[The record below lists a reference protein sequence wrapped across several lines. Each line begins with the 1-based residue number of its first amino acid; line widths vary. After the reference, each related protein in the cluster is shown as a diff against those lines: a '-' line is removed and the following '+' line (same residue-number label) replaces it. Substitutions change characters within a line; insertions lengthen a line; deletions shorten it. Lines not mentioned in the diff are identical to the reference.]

1 MTDEMFK
8 PEWRPHPVL
17 QTPHLAF
24 FPLTLQKSRMV
35 EGYRCYRGKDRTGT
49 STLQPR
55 ECHPWVTS
63 CDEVFDTQGFSISGC
78 SSSTELPSGPFC
90 SPHSRQMCLP
100 HTSCKKQKL
109 SDTRLPSTFKST
121 HFFCLPFSYY
131 REQKVPAPTDQPLP
145 CSWIPSPISMTSF
158 MPLSPLLPII
168 NLSLWDHCHYT
179 KSRHDNLPS

>member
-35 EGYRCYRGKDRTGT
+35 EGYRCYRGNDRTGT

-55 ECHPWVTS
+55 ECHHWVTS

-78 SSSTELPSGPFC
+78 SSSTELPHDPSAHLILDRCVCHILPAKSRSCQTLAYLPPSNLPTFSAFL
-90 SPHSRQMCLP
+90 SPITENKRSLLP
-100 HTSCKKQKL
+100 QTSPSCVPG
-109 SDTRLPSTFKST
+109 SPLPS
-121 HFFCLPFSYY
+121 
-131 REQKVPAPTDQPLP
+131 Q
-145 CSWIPSPISMTSF
+145 
-158 MPLSPLLPII
+158 
-168 NLSLWDHCHYT
+168 
-179 KSRHDNLPS
+179 